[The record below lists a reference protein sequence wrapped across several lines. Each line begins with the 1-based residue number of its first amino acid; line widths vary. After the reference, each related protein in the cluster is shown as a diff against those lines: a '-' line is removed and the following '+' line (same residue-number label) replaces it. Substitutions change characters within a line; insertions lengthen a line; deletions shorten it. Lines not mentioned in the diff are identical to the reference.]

1 MQDLAQFS
9 LCQEFLL
16 NLFSYYLS
24 TYVRFTK
31 GTEWVGR
38 KLGTI
43 TIIII
48 IIIIITIITILHEL
62 GLQRP
67 VSASSTSAFV
77 QSPLSSSSSSPSFT
91 S

>member
-1 MQDLAQFS
+1 MQDLAQFL
-9 LCQEFLL
+9 LCKEFLF
-16 NLFSYYLS
+16 NLLQYYLS

-48 IIIIITIITILHEL
+48 IRHEL
-62 GLQRP
+62 GLERP
-67 VSASSTSAFV
+67 V
-77 QSPLSSSSSSPSFT
+77 
-91 S
+91 